1 MNRTTLNKLRSLLFT
16 ARLNKKLWV
25 ECLLAVV
32 YLYNRIPHSAIEFK
46 TSFELR
52 NSTKPLIN
60 HIKLYGSLAYS
71 KDYKAKKLE
80 PRAKPT
86 ILIGYGSN

>member
-1 MNRTTLNKLRSLLFT
+1 M
-16 ARLNKKLWV
+16 
-25 ECLLAVV
+25 V
-32 YLYNRIPHSAIEFK
+32 YLYNRTLYSAIEFK
-46 TSFELR
+46 TPFELR

-60 HIKLYGSLAYS
+60 YIKLWGSLAYS

-80 PRAKPT
+80 LRAKPT